1 MCLLC
6 DQARVRQFQVN
17 GRGDGFALFGLSIAP
32 MYLIEEEFVMATR
45 LATATD
51 DMLDY
56 YLHTSG
62 GAVTVSGGGFG
73 EQTIQSL
80 SISSS
85 DQVYF
90 DAMVQR
96 LDNIIDLDFRRS
108 STAAKADVD
117 LFYDTEIELGGG
129 KTLGLATSNEK
140 DGWELFVN
148 YPELEFDEA
157 FRRYVVIHEFG
168 HSLGLEHPFEEGDG
182 DVLNNITDPSLSA
195 YPEDTVMAYRNP
207 LSGQWPDFF
216 TDNDLNALV
225 KVWGAETLRL
235 GDSGQ
240 VFAGDNYSEVVEGG
254 RGDDHFEGGGGD
266 DTLIGFRGFD
276 VLEGGDG
283 DDVLRAGNGRDSLAG
298 GFGSDVIYGGFGR
311 NTYVGMQD
319 GYTDHI
325 FFKSD
330 QWAENWLYGSAGN
343 NQEGEK
349 ADVLQDLDAC
359 DRIFLQGVGD
369 EMIAVDSVTH
379 VFGDGQVVDGLGIY
393 ADGFLEAI
401 YTGDDLSGFEVLSLT
416 SGIPV

>member
-17 GRGDGFALFGLSIAP
+17 GRGDGLALFGLSIAP
-32 MYLIEEEFVMATR
+32 VYLIEEDFVTATR

-56 YLHTSG
+56 YLHAPG
-62 GAVTVSGGGFG
+62 GVVTVSGGGFG
-73 EQTIQSL
+73 EQAIQSV

-85 DQVYF
+85 DQAYF
-90 DAMVQR
+90 DAVVNR

-108 STAAKADVD
+108 STAAEADVD

-129 KTLGLATSNEK
+129 NTLGLATSHGNN
-140 DGWELFVN
+140 GWELFVN
-148 YPELEFDEA
+148 YPEVEFDQDY
-157 FRRYVVIHEFG
+157 RRYVVIHEFG
-168 HSLGLEHPFEEGDG
+168 HSLGLEHPFEKGDG
-182 DVLNNITDPSLSA
+182 DVLNDITDPSMSA

-207 LSGQWPDFF
+207 SSGQWPDFF

-225 KVWGAETLRL
+225 KVWGAETLHL
-235 GDSGQ
+235 GDGGQ
-240 VFAGDNYSEVVEGG
+240 MFAGANYSEVVEGG

-276 VLEGGDG
+276 LLEGGDG

-298 GFGSDVIYGGFGR
+298 GLGSDVIYGGFGR
-311 NTYVGMQD
+311 NTYVGIQD

-343 NQEGEK
+343 NQHGEK
-349 ADVLQDLDAC
+349 ADVLQDLDAH
-359 DRIFLQGVGD
+359 DRIFLQGVSD
-369 EMIAVDSVTH
+369 DMIAVGSVTH
-379 VFGDGQVVDGLGIY
+379 VFGDGQVVEGCGIFAAGY
-393 ADGFLEAI
+393 LEAI
-401 YTGDDLSGFEVLSLT
+401 YTGDDLSEYEVLSLT
-416 SGIPV
+416 NGISI

>member
-32 MYLIEEEFVMATR
+32 MYLIEEMFVMATR

-73 EQTIQSL
+73 EQTIQSV

-85 DQVYF
+85 DEAYF

-108 STAAKADVD
+108 STAVAADVD
-117 LFYDTEIELGGG
+117 LFYDTEIELGGS
-129 KTLGLATSNEK
+129 KTLGLASSIGDN
-140 DGWELFVN
+140 GWELFVN
-148 YPELEFDEA
+148 YPEVEFDEA
-157 FRRYVVIHEFG
+157 YRRYVVIHELG

-182 DVLNNITDPSLSA
+182 DVLNNITDPWLSA

-207 LSGQWPDFF
+207 SSGQWPDFF

-225 KVWGAETLRL
+225 EIWGAETLYL
-235 GDSGQ
+235 GDGGQ
-240 VFAGDNYSEVVEGG
+240 VFAGDDYSEVVEGG
-254 RGDDHFEGGGGD
+254 LGNDYFEGGAGD

-276 VLEGGDG
+276 VLRGDGG
-283 DDVLRAGNGRDSLAG
+283 DDVLRAGNGRDFIVG
-298 GFGSDVIYGGFGR
+298 GLGSDVIYGGFGR
-311 NTYVGMQD
+311 NTYSGMRD
-319 GYTDHI
+319 GSVDHI

-343 NQEGEK
+343 NQDGEK
-349 ADVLQDLDAC
+349 ADVLQDLDAY
-359 DRIFLQGVGD
+359 DRVFLQGVRD
-369 EMIAVDSVTH
+369 EMIAVNSVTH
-379 VFGDGQVVDGLGIY
+379 VFGDGQVVEGLGIF
-393 ADGFLEAI
+393 AAGSLEAV
-401 YTGDDLSGFEVLSLT
+401 YTDNDLRDFEIKSLI
-416 SGIPV
+416 SGIPL